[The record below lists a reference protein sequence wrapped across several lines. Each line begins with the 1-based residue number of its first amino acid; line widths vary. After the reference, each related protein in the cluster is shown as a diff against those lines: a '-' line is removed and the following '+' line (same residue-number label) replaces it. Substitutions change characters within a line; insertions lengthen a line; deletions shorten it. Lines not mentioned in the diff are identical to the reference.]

1 MEEKEKLFNMAK
13 EMHPTWSSEKQW
25 AYVSIVITAEKVI
38 KDKPTNL
45 NMSENLMREILT
57 QAKSWLMQEFPN
69 SFTEYEALINEMEQQ
84 IPDIIN

>member
-1 MEEKEKLFNMAK
+1 MEEKLFNMAK

-38 KDKPTNL
+38 KDKPSNL

-57 QAKSWLMQEFPN
+57 KRKVG
-69 SFTEYEALINEMEQQ
+69 
-84 IPDIIN
+84 